1 MDWTLIEANW
11 THYKV
16 LAQIRWGRIAAE
28 DLEIIAGRR
37 DLLAQ
42 QIHQVYGVS
51 MGAVQMQLESWQGQQ
66 RVPGTA

>member
-1 MDWTLIEANW
+1 MDWTLIESNW

-51 MGAVQMQLESWQGQQ
+51 MGAAQMQLESWQGVQ
-66 RVPGTA
+66 VDP